1 MMTTEGLYSRKSILM
16 AWNDLT
22 DRQKQLDRAIEGC
35 GVKLDIS
42 SSCLRKVMRKIGAG
56 ASEEAFVAQRIQ
68 FRLRTEVLLGE
79 TDKFIADTEAMLDNF
94 KKSDKEWERRG
105 KNLGFNF
112 WD

>member
-1 MMTTEGLYSRKSILM
+1 MAYRELTE
-16 AWNDLT
+16 
-22 DRQKQLDRAIEGC
+22 RQKQLDRAIEGC
-35 GVKLDIS
+35 GVKLDNS
-42 SSCLRKVMRKIGAG
+42 RSCIRKVICKIGAS

-68 FRLRTEVLLGE
+68 LRLRTNALLGE

-94 KKSDKEWERRG
+94 KKSDEEWERRG